1 MTRTNIIALVTA
13 CVFLSTSSPSPAQ
26 ADEPGRPLR
35 FNKVADGVITPTLG
49 AFLVLTEFAFKKQL
63 APRRAR
69 WTDGDQNTRSKL
81 NSVDRWTYGLR
92 GSHRDDA
99 AESSDVLA
107 FVYAPVSAFVLN
119 AAAAYAYG
127 DRGGRIGE
135 NSVIMLEATLAAM
148 ALNQTTKFIAGR
160 RRPCAHFAEVEWER
174 GSSKTAPCGAG
185 HHDDNLSFFSG
196 HTTITAAL
204 MASSGT
210 VASMRGYKLAPL
222 VWGSGALFMLT
233 TGYLRIAA
241 TKHYFT
247 DVVTGAV
254 IGTLVGALI
263 PYAFHRPQAR
273 DAGAPS
279 GDPAR
284 TPQTFGFSGA
294 F

>member
-1 MTRTNIIALVTA
+1 MTRTNIAVAATV
-13 CVFLSTSSPSPAQ
+13 CVLLATSSPAQ

-49 AFLVLTEFAFKKQL
+49 AYLVMTEFGFKKQL
-63 APRRAR
+63 APRHAR
-69 WTDGDQNTRSKL
+69 WTDGGQSTPNKL
-81 NSVDRWTYGLR
+81 NSVDRWAYGLR
-92 GSHRDDA
+92 SPHREDA
-99 AESSDVLA
+99 NESSNALA
-107 FVYAPVSAFVLN
+107 FVYAPVSALVLN

-135 NSVIMLEATLAAM
+135 NSVIILEATLAAM
-148 ALNQTTKFIAGR
+148 ALNQTTKFIVGR
-160 RRPCAHFAEVEWER
+160 QRPCAHFAEVEWDA
-174 GSSKTAPCGAG
+174 GLSKPAPCGAG

-222 VWGSGALFMLT
+222 VWGSGALFLLT

-273 DAGAPS
+273 DAGAPTS
-279 GDPAR
+279 SAAR
-284 TPQTFGFSGA
+284 TPQTFGFAGA